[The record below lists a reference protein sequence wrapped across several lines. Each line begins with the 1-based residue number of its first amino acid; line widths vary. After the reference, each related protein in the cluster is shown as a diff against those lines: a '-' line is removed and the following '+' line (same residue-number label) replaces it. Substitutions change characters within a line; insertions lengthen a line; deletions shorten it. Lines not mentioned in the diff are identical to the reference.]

1 MLDVR
6 DLDLSNCKLRDFED
20 MFDNQKL
27 PNIRELNLSG
37 NMMASLKAIG
47 FLPTLKVL
55 RIKNNRI
62 ETLFCKPPP
71 SEEKTFKRGLFGV

>member
-1 MLDVR
+1 
-6 DLDLSNCKLRDFED
+6 

-47 FLPTLKVL
+47 YLPSLKIL
-55 RIKNNRI
+55 RLRGNRI
-62 ETLFCKPPP
+62 ETLFCKPPIQDD
-71 SEEKTFKRGLFGV
+71 KTFKRGLFGVLNIEFLDVSSN